1 MGPWPRLVGDFAHS
15 GRGDIRARHG
25 PGHASLEHVLPDR
38 PTKLVPPVLARMAAW
53 SGCLILVGVVV
64 YFIVQAIARL
74 AFVALPVAIALLL
87 TALLFPLTK
96 SLRNA
101 GMRPIYATWI
111 TMLVALAV
119 LVGTGWLVGARAS
132 EEFPGL
138 VSQVQET
145 ARTVQEWL
153 ITGPLH
159 LEEAQITDYV
169 DEIAAMVNEQRT
181 AITGT
186 VLSAGAVA
194 IEVLASIVLLLFVTF
209 FLLKDG
215 DRIWVWFLK
224 AFGSVAP
231 RVDRAGRAAWTTL
244 SHYVQGTV
252 AVAAVHGLI
261 MGVVLAGM
269 GVPLWAPL
277 AVIIFFASFIPIV
290 GIFFAGTVATLVTLG
305 AKGLVYALIFLGILI
320 VEQQLENHVLQP
332 LIVGRALHFHP
343 LAIILVLSVGGVLA
357 GIAGAA
363 VAVPVAAV
371 IYRAL
376 PELRH
381 KPPEL
386 PPGHDDSTAPPGS
399 RPPGDT
405 PDRHGDGGGPSGGDG
420 DDWGRPDDG
429 DDWGRPDD
437 GDDAGRDRRGDGGGT
452 RGRRGG
458 GGGGGGR
465 RGGGG
470 GAHGGRSDGGER
482 RDAVLARD
490 DSSSPDGDARSDAGQ
505 DGRAAQAGDAMQT
518 SGAGHASGAV

>member
-1 MGPWPRLVGDFAHS
+1 MLS
-15 GRGDIRARHG
+15 
-25 PGHASLEHVLPDR
+25 DR
-38 PTKLVPPVLARMAAW
+38 PTKLVPPVLAKMAAW
-53 SGCLILVGVVV
+53 CGCLILLGVVV
-64 YFIVQAIARL
+64 NYSAQVIARL
-74 AFVALPVAIALLL
+74 SFVALPVAIALLL
-87 TALLFPLTK
+87 TALLYPLTR

-101 GMRPIYATWI
+101 GMRPIYATWL
-111 TMLVALAV
+111 TMLVAIAV

-132 EEFPGL
+132 EEFPNL
-138 VSQVQET
+138 VNQVQAT
-145 ARTVQEWL
+145 ARSVQEWL

-159 LEEAQITDYV
+159 LQQAQITGYV
-169 DEIAAMVNEQRT
+169 DEVIALVNAQRT

-194 IEVLASIVLLLFVTF
+194 VEVLASIVLLLFVTF

-215 DRIWVWFLK
+215 ERIWSWFLR
-224 AFGSVAP
+224 AFGRVAP
-231 RVDRAGRAAWTTL
+231 RVDRAGRAAWSTL

-261 MGVVLAGM
+261 MGIVLAGM

-277 AVIIFFASFIPIV
+277 AVLIFLASFIPIV

-343 LAIILVLSVGGVLA
+343 LAIILVLAVGGILA

-371 IYRAL
+371 LYRAL

-386 PPGHDDSTAPPGS
+386 PPGHDQPPGAGTDHPS
-399 RPPGDT
+399 TPSGDAGHRDT
-405 PDRHGDGGGPSGGDG
+405 PTGPSTPG
-420 DDWGRPDDG
+420 
-429 DDWGRPDD
+429 
-437 GDDAGRDRRGDGGGT
+437 
-452 RGRRGG
+452 
-458 GGGGGGR
+458 
-465 RGGGG
+465 
-470 GAHGGRSDGGER
+470 GGER
-482 RDAVLARD
+482 PSASGSADRADASGSGGRADASGVEKHAD
-490 DSSSPDGDARSDAGQ
+490 AFGAGAARSTDHDPHG
-505 DGRAAQAGDAMQT
+505 GPFTQAGEP
-518 SGAGHASGAV
+518 GAEGLPRSAPSAAVPSPRDEPPA